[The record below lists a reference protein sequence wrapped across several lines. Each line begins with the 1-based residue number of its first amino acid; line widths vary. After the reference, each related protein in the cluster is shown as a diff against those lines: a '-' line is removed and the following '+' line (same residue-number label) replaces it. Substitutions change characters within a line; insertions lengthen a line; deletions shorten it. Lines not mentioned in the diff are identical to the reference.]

1 VSSGDAD
8 HAMTSHTCERP
19 LCTGCLSGL
28 PQHATAHLAI
38 DAYRRAKVDD
48 LNAASLDSDFHLA
61 PGTSR
66 GIVVGSKSDTL
77 ESGPAMA
84 GTIESE
90 LVTVPGRS
98 GFVIARWNR
107 HIEAALARKK
117 SGSGGRGA
125 QSSDSAGDSAISG
138 AVLGWRARVRGC
150 RAHPA
155 RVRRIF
161 VPPLPGRALLSLT
174 IGKIK

>member
-1 VSSGDAD
+1 
-8 HAMTSHTCERP
+8 
-19 LCTGCLSGL
+19 LSGP
-28 PQHATAHLAI
+28 PQHAAAHLAI

-107 HIEAALARKK
+107 HIEAALARKEAAAA
-117 SGSGGRGA
+117 GA
-125 QSSDSAGDSAISG
+125 ALKVPIRQGIRPFRVPSWAGAREAVG
-138 AVLGWRARVRGC
+138 AVLM
-150 RAHPA
+150 
-155 RVRRIF
+155 
-161 VPPLPGRALLSLT
+161 LPGPAGFLSCRSGVGRFSL
-174 IGKIK
+174 